1 MMKYL
6 LYPPFLTVPEENGFE
21 NEWEAFCL
29 KLLKLEKKNNDIERR
44 TPPEQGVDLHFKEKG
59 IAYQCKSVVGNSS
72 GFNITKA
79 VKSLESALGIQK
91 TLLWEEYVVC
101 SNVNL
106 TGSQITKLMKVYSNV
121 DTKGHDYWV
130 GLCEKY
136 SQQVK
141 RNFRVLL
148 EIPSDIIQSTFNSL
162 EEHYLEKLKIKMEK
176 DTLDIFFYYQEHD
189 KVYQMKVSLDFTI
202 KELKSII
209 RSFLDIPEALIGQ
222 NGLLYV
228 SEFLIIED
236 KKQEEDK
243 TLRDIGII
251 PNSVFTYW
259 LSYSFVGR
267 SGTKRTNNAMQW
279 LTGSSFD
286 SVNEKET
293 YLELAKSHI
302 KQCFNTF
309 DDSLK

>member
-1 MMKYL
+1 MPKI
-6 LYPPFLTVPEENGFE
+6 V
-21 NEWEAFCL
+21 
-29 KLLKLEKKNNDIERR
+29 KIRKINNDIERG

-59 IAYQCKSVVGNSS
+59 IAYQCKSVVGSIS

-79 VKSLESALGIQK
+79 VKSLERALCIQK
-91 TLLWEEYVVC
+91 TLPWEQYIVC

-106 TGSQITKLMKVYSNV
+106 TGNQITKLKEVYSNV

-148 EIPSDIIQSTFNSL
+148 EIPSDIIHTTFNSL
-162 EEHYLEKLKIKMEK
+162 EEHYLEKSKTKMEK
-176 DTLDIFFYYQEHD
+176 DTLEIFFYYEKHD
-189 KVYQMKVSLDFTI
+189 RVYQMKVSLDFTL
-202 KELKSII
+202 KELKNII
-209 RSFLDIPEALIGQ
+209 RSFLDIPKGLIGQ
-222 NGLLYV
+222 NGLVYIYD
-228 SEFLIIED
+228 FLIIEGE
-236 KKQEEDK
+236 KQEEEDK
-243 TLRDIGII
+243 TLRDVGII

-259 LSYSFVGR
+259 LSYSFEGR

-279 LTGSSFD
+279 LTSSSFD
-286 SVNEKET
+286 SVNEKEK
-293 YLELAKSHI
+293 YLEQAKSYI